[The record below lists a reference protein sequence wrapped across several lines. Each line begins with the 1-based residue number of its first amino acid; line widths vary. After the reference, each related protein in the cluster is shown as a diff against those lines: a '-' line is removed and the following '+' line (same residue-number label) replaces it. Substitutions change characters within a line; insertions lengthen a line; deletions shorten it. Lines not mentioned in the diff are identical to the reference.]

1 MFKLNF
7 QIIIKVMTMG
17 FTSTEARL
25 ALRATLNDVDSAVE
39 HIIQVIF
46 SNNFL

>member
-1 MFKLNF
+1 
-7 QIIIKVMTMG
+7 MTMG

-39 HIIQVIF
+39 HIIQVITF
-46 SNNFL
+46 KIINVGLVLF